1 MMKVEDVLTA
11 ARDSLTVKRVFAEP
25 IERDGTT
32 VVVAAAV
39 AGGGGGGG
47 GTDKECQE
55 GSGVGFGI
63 GAKPVGAFV
72 LKDGRVDWK
81 PALDVNRLVLVAG
94 RVVVA
99 ILIAGARI
107 VRYQT
112 TR

>member
-1 MMKVEDVLTA
+1 MKVEDVLTA

-55 GSGVGFGI
+55 GSVVVFGI
-63 GAKPVGAFV
+63 GAKRVGAFV